1 MWPFATRIVDDDTV
15 RWQLD
20 AFEWFIRHLSGDVL
34 LADVPSLVP
43 GKGHF
48 VADRERGHALGL
60 RIFEQVRQYVRLGD
74 DVTVALVVQPPRRG
88 SIVNERVALHH
99 EKPEPLGTCRALGPG
114 QYEVSYDPEL
124 LKDHENLISTFA
136 HELAHVL
143 VPPGSELPVAEDEYE
158 FLIDLCVAFLGFGV
172 FLSNTCAQRQTD
184 GAWSWWRGGGYLPIN
199 DRIMATALFVALKES
214 EADRALVLEFLRS
227 ELRGTFKKALR
238 QLRRFETELSRLRAL
253 AQEVAEAPRA
263 SSNPVPI
270 LPWSMSATI
279 VLQPPVIQPLTSAVA
294 LGAAIGSES
303 SDGTR
308 AGAMIAPR
316 KSGVGLLGR
325 QPAPHS
331 RRSRRG
337 VGGFTGRT
345 PRRCRRAGPGG
356 SSGPDSHSHRP
367 ARPI

>member
-20 AFEWFIRHLSGDVL
+20 AFEWFIRHLSGDVPI
-34 LADVPSLVP
+34 ADVPSLVP

-48 VADRERGHALGL
+48 VADRERGHALAL

-74 DVTVALVVQPPRRG
+74 DVTVALVPQPPRRG

-143 VPPGSELPVAEDEYE
+143 VPPGSGLPVAEDEYE

-172 FLSNTCAQRQTD
+172 FLSNTCAQRLTD

-199 DRIMATALFVALKES
+199 DRIMATALFVALKAS
-214 EADRALVLEFLRS
+214 DADRALVLEFLRP
-227 ELRGTFKKALR
+227 ELRGTFRKALR

-253 AQEVAEAPRA
+253 AQEIVEAPEA
-263 SSNPVPI
+263 STPLPI
-270 LPWSMSATI
+270 LPWSMGAKI

-294 LGAAIGSES
+294 FGAAIGSDS
-303 SDGTR
+303 SDGKR
-308 AGAMIAPR
+308 AGAMMASR
-316 KSGVGLLGR
+316 KSGMEL
-325 QPAPHS
+325 H
-331 RRSRRG
+331 RG
-337 VGGFTGRT
+337 AAN
-345 PRRCRRAGPGG
+345 AGPQR
-356 SSGPDSHSHRP
+356 SATDR
-367 ARPI
+367 I